1 MNDKLIDFIQH
12 LRSQLPFDDV
22 FNPWRNVDHE
32 HELGE
37 SGPQIRREQL
47 QHYLSSRLDRA
58 SLLLV
63 GEAPGYQGG
72 HFTGIA
78 MTSERIL
85 LGHQKERG
93 ILPHHVLPDLKPRRT
108 SKPTLKSKGFT
119 EPTATIVWQ
128 KLLRLCDSPLQ
139 FVLWNAFAWH
149 PFQSEEGLLSNRKPN
164 KSELKYGSE
173 MLKSFLDLFP
183 QAEVVGVGNVASDLL
198 SSLDITFHQVRHP
211 AQGGAK
217 DFRQGIS
224 SIYHQIMNPKK
235 TS

>member
-1 MNDKLIDFIQH
+1 MNDKLVDFIQR
-12 LRSQLPFDDV
+12 LRSRLPFDDV
-22 FNPWRNVDHE
+22 FNPWRDVDQE
-32 HELGE
+32 HELSE
-37 SGPQIRREQL
+37 SGPRIRKEQL
-47 QHYLSSRLDRA
+47 QHYLRSRLEQA

-63 GEAPGYQGG
+63 GEALGYQGG

-93 ILPHHVLPDLKPRRT
+93 ILPHHVLPDLEPRRT
-108 SKPTLKSKGFT
+108 SKPALKSKGFT

-128 KLLRLCDSPLQ
+128 KLLRLYDSPLH

-149 PFQSEEGLLSNRKPN
+149 PFQAEEGLLSNRKPS
-164 KSELKYGSE
+164 KSELMYNTVI
-173 MLKSFLDLFP
+173 LKGFLDLFP
-183 QAEVVGVGNVASDLL
+183 QADVVGVGNVASELL

-217 DFRQGIS
+217 DFRQGIAIIYKQILS
-224 SIYHQIMNPKK
+224 SKK
-235 TS
+235 TR